1 MIRFATPLLILAACA
16 ANTALPQKGA
26 NSDDAQIAKRL
37 AGLTPG
43 APVDCLPPQRTNE
56 VQGFAKTILYIGGRN
71 RVWRSDLIGSCPGL
85 SRGDLPVITSV
96 GGQVCRGDT
105 VQTRARIGGMW
116 TGSCALGRFVPYS
129 K

>member
-26 NSDDAQIAKRL
+26 NSDAAKIAKRL

-43 APVDCLPPQRTNE
+43 APVDCLPPQRTSE
-56 VQGFAKTILYIGGRN
+56 MQGYADTILYIGGRN
-71 RVWRSDLIGSCPGL
+71 KVWRNDLIGSCPGL
-85 SRGDLPVITSV
+85 SRGDLPVITSI
-96 GGQVCRGDT
+96 GGRACRGDT

-116 TGSCALGRFVPYS
+116 TGSCALGSFVPYS